1 MMPRYIRYG
10 AFSMDDLQTASF
22 VTPDIISRLFYCLQ
36 FKLKVFNI
44 SLFQLV
50 RKKIK
55 NSNENFKIKVTE
67 VCIQASK
74 ILGTR
79 NLPWPVCNFSSNSFC
94 CLQQRQL
101 VPSIQSDLSGRKET
115 VNKLLIG
122 LNCLKICPAGKTSY
136 IYDNSNETRDA
147 PGDPRLTWAEIRTKK
162 QSKCRIR

>member
-1 MMPRYIRYG
+1 MMPRHIRYG

-50 RKKIK
+50 RKRLRIQMKI
-55 NSNENFKIKVTE
+55 
-67 VCIQASK
+67 CIQASK

-122 LNCLKICPAGKTSY
+122 LNSLKICPAGRTSY
-136 IYDNSNETRDA
+136 IYDNSNETRDVL
-147 PGDPRLTWAEIRTKK
+147 GDPRLTWAEIKK
-162 QSKCRIR
+162 SGPH

>member
-1 MMPRYIRYG
+1 MNAERE
-10 AFSMDDLQTASF
+10 LW
-22 VTPDIISRLFYCLQ
+22 
-36 FKLKVFNI
+36 
-44 SLFQLV
+44 
-50 RKKIK
+50 
-55 NSNENFKIKVTE
+55 KVTE

-94 CLQQRQL
+94 CLQKRQL

-136 IYDNSNETRDA
+136 IYENSNETRDVL
-147 PGDPRLTWAEIRTKK
+147 GDPRLTWAEIKK
-162 QSKCRIR
+162 SGPHSEAIKMQYSLIYVEISDYELRRVWRMSKLKNKIWHSGHYSHFCVALKDKQTR

>member
-1 MMPRYIRYG
+1 MMPRHIRYG
-10 AFSMDDLQTASF
+10 AFSMDDLQTATF

-79 NLPWPVCNFSSNSFC
+79 NLPWPVCNFPSNGFF
-94 CLQQRQL
+94 CLQQ
-101 VPSIQSDLSGRKET
+101 SIQSDFRGRKET

-122 LNCLKICPAGKTSY
+122 LNCLKIFPAGKTSY
-136 IYDNSNETRDA
+136 IYENSNETRDVL
-147 PGDPRLTWAEIRTKK
+147 GDPRLTWAEIKK
-162 QSKCRIR
+162 SGPH

>member
-1 MMPRYIRYG
+1 MMPRHIRYG
-10 AFSMDDLQTASF
+10 AFSMDDLQTATF

-79 NLPWPVCNFSSNSFC
+79 NLPWPVCNFPSNSFC
-94 CLQQRQL
+94 CLQQ
-101 VPSIQSDLSGRKET
+101 SIQSDLRGRKET
-115 VNKLLIG
+115 VNKLFIG
-122 LNCLKICPAGKTSY
+122 LNAWKYFQPAKQVIFMKIA
-136 IYDNSNETRDA
+136 
-147 PGDPRLTWAEIRTKK
+147 TKLGMYSATHDSRG
-162 QSKCRIR
+162 QR